1 MKWLGTLGVAV
12 LLASSLNV
20 NAQGFRGDQKP
31 TSDHPMEMNIGQR
44 PEQQGPERRGL
55 ERRGPE
61 IPNLTEA
68 QESQLKEFH
77 LQEMKKAQPIENLVA
92 EKEARLNTLTTAEKY
107 AEKAVNKVIEE
118 IGDLKTDLA
127 KLKVA
132 GQHQIKS
139 ILTEEQLVFFNQHQ
153 PKGPKENGPRRN

>member
-1 MKWLGTLGVAV
+1 MKSQKSKWLGTLAIAI
-12 LLASSLNV
+12 LLTSSLNV
-20 NAQGFRGDQKP
+20 SAQGFRRNQKP
-31 TSDHPMEMNIGQR
+31 PSDHPMEMGK
-44 PEQQGPERRGL
+44 EQKPERRG
-55 ERRGPE
+55 PQ

-107 AEKAVNKVIEE
+107 DEKAVNKVIEE

-132 GQHQIKS
+132 SKHQITS
-139 ILTEEQLVFFNQHQ
+139 ILTEEQLLAFNKNQ
-153 PKGPKENGPRRN
+153 PKKPQAKEGRRK

>member
-1 MKWLGTLGVAV
+1 MKKSKMKWLGTLGVAV

-20 NAQGFRGDQKP
+20 NAQGFRGDRKP
-31 TSDHPMEMNIGQR
+31 QSERPMEMNKGQK
-44 PEQQGPERRGL
+44 PEQMGPEQ
-55 ERRGPE
+55 RGPK
-61 IPNLTEA
+61 IPNLTES

-107 AEKAVNKVIEE
+107 DEKAVNKVIEE
-118 IGDLKTDLA
+118 IGALKTDLA

-132 GQHQIKS
+132 GQQKIKS

-153 PKGPKENGPRRN
+153 PKGPKKNGPRRN